1 MANRP
6 NGPGD
11 SSPGLRPK
19 ADALGKTARASTRPE
34 RSREPGLH
42 RDERQQSSRDLT
54 GRHGLLCR
62 PSQGIGLRPQPW
74 AKISRPVGP
83 VVRSSVVVFLL
94 VLNRTSH
101 GLLSSGQ
108 GAAVTK
114 TSLTQDTTPIRI
126 LEKDNN
132 RRGDLFGRLMAD
144 LFVALG
150 YEQPRLNVHKSGRE
164 LDLSADHR
172 LEPRRAIAECKAT
185 AEPIGGDDVNK
196 FVGALDAERG
206 DKKKHPV
213 TGYFIS
219 LAGFKE
225 TAIEQ
230 EKQGR
235 RTKIVMLTG
244 PQVVSELVGGRI
256 LIPKEHATELAGRC
270 SAALDN
276 LVLDPEAELLAHERG
291 WIWAVYYTQGK
302 ARTHFA
308 LIHSDGTPLAR
319 ALADD
324 VIAADRKC
332 GGGLHELFCLN
343 PAPPPGADSD
353 PRVADALAAY
363 QQYLANECGFIQLD
377 GLPADS
383 DVGSRRLR
391 LENLFVPLHLD
402 VTTEEEKRQP
412 VGTVLSRHPRLALLA
427 APGGG
432 KSTLIK
438 RLAVAYANPARRGQ
452 VTDDLPNRDWLPLF
466 FRCRE
471 LRSLARGSFAEL
483 IESLS
488 QRESVRQHALIFR
501 AYVDRAL
508 LSGRVL
514 LLVDGLDEIS
524 DPGDRAAFVCTLRTA
539 LQAYPNIAMVVTS
552 REAGF
557 RHVAAH
563 LAPVCTHAT
572 LSLFDE
578 EDIRRLSVAWHR
590 EVVGDTE
597 KVRADAEELAATIV
611 KNDRIQRLSVN
622 PLLLTTLLLVKR
634 WVGSLPTRRAVL
646 YGKAVEVLLM
656 TWNTEGHEP
665 IPDEEALPQLCYLAS
680 AMMLD
685 GAQKISR
692 PRLAALLQQ
701 AREALPTELG
711 YVKGTVD
718 QFIHRV
724 EDRSSLLMMTGHDV
738 ESSRLVEFFEFR
750 HLTFQ
755 EFLTA
760 RAMVEGWH
768 PDRQEEDTLVSVLE
782 PHFEKEEWREV
793 IPLAAVLGGKGTEAL
808 IQRLTEGVKMLESK
822 RAFDFR
828 NYPLLLAL
836 GNCLADEAAARPETI
851 RAAVRELVR
860 LGKALEVAPFTP
872 LLARGRYGAD
882 LREEARR
889 AFLSSASELGHSG
902 EALLQAVWWQ
912 TIETEDTAGY
922 SNAAER
928 FIEFLSS
935 PEMATRCEGAL
946 GCTQLYYRLNHKFH
960 RGGHDIYA
968 ESLRRVGAKLLQMLL
983 SKSAPEQYASAY
995 ALIWL
1000 GACQSWIPAESDL
1013 LSRLFT
1019 LWRHS
1024 TYAEIR
1030 SKAAWAL
1037 ASQPLVSRDDER
1049 PCASIQREELVD
1061 LLQGYAKLG
1070 DWDAKSAA
1078 LVLAWY
1084 LRALSEEEL
1093 TQRVHEA
1100 FNRVDPSTI
1109 KRTLSDLL
1117 ENLEMDKLHRAS
1129 AKS

>member
-1 MANRP
+1 
-6 NGPGD
+6 
-11 SSPGLRPK
+11 
-19 ADALGKTARASTRPE
+19 
-34 RSREPGLH
+34 
-42 RDERQQSSRDLT
+42 
-54 GRHGLLCR
+54 
-62 PSQGIGLRPQPW
+62 
-74 AKISRPVGP
+74 
-83 VVRSSVVVFLL
+83 
-94 VLNRTSH
+94 
-101 GLLSSGQ
+101 
-108 GAAVTK
+108 VTK
-114 TSLTQDTTPIRI
+114 TSLTQDSTPIRI
-126 LEKDNN
+126 LERENN

-172 LEPRRAIAECKAT
+172 LEPRRAVAECKAT
-185 AEPIGGDDVNK
+185 AEPIGGDAVNK

-206 DKKKHPV
+206 SKKKHPV

-230 EKQGR
+230 ERQGR

-276 LVLDPEAELLAHERG
+276 LVLDPEPELLAHERG

-319 ALADD
+319 AIADD
-324 VIAADRKC
+324 VIAAAREC
-332 GGGLHELFCLN
+332 GGGLQNLSCLN
-343 PAPPPGADSD
+343 PAPPPSADSD
-353 PRVADALAAY
+353 PRVADALVAY
-363 QQYLANECGFIQLD
+363 RQYLANECGFIQLD

-391 LENLFVPLHLD
+391 LENLFVPLHLN

-412 VGTVLSRHPRLALLA
+412 VGSVLARHPRLALLA

-438 RLAVAYANPARRGQ
+438 RLAVAYADLARRGQ
-452 VTDDLPNRDWLPLF
+452 VADDLPKRDWLPLF

-471 LRSLARGSFAEL
+471 LRNLARGSFAEL
-483 IESLS
+483 LDALS
-488 QRESVRQHALIFR
+488 QREPVRQHAVVFR

-508 LSGRVL
+508 LTGRVL

-539 LQAYPNIAMVVTS
+539 LQAYLDIAMVVTS

-572 LSLFDE
+572 LSPFDE

-590 EVVGDTE
+590 EVVSDTE

-611 KNDRIQRLSVN
+611 KNNRIQRLAAN

-634 WVGSLPTRRAVL
+634 WVGALPTRRAVL

-665 IPDEEALPQLCYLAS
+665 IPDEEALPQLCYVAS

-685 GAQKISR
+685 GVQKVSR
-692 PRLAALLQQ
+692 PGLAALLQQ

-724 EDRSSLLMMTGHDV
+724 EDRSSLLMMTGIDV
-738 ESSRLVEFFEFR
+738 EDGRLVEFFEFR

-760 RAMVEGWH
+760 RAMVEGWN
-768 PDRQEEDTLVSVLE
+768 PGRREEDTLVSVLE
-782 PHFEKEEWREV
+782 PHFEKEAWREV
-793 IPLAAVLGGKGTEAL
+793 IPLAAVLGGKETEAL
-808 IQRLTEGVKMLESK
+808 IQRLAEAVKALEREQALELRSQ
-822 RAFDFR
+822 
-828 NYPLLLAL
+828 PLFLAL

-851 RAAVRELVR
+851 HSAVRELVR
-860 LGKALEVAPFTP
+860 SGSALSNLSFTP
-872 LLARGRYGAD
+872 LLSRGRYGAD
-882 LREEARR
+882 FRREARKE
-889 AFLSSASELGHSG
+889 FLSGKLKFDSAM
-902 EALLQAVWWQ
+902 ALSRAVWWQ
-912 TIETEDTAGY
+912 TVETEDTTGY
-922 SNAAER
+922 VGAIDR
-928 FIEFLSS
+928 FGEFLNSL
-935 PEMATRCEGAL
+935 ETLTRCEGAL
-946 GCTQLYYRLNHKFH
+946 GFMHLCFRLSKDKQYVD
-960 RGGHDIYA
+960 RKACA
-968 ESLRRVGAKLLQMLL
+968 ESILRVGVALLPMIFSESL
-983 SKSAPEQYASAY
+983 PEQYASIW
-995 ALIWL
+995 ALVWL
-1000 GACQSWIPAESDL
+1000 GACRVWTPPADPDL
-1013 LSRLFT
+1013 LGRIFT

-1024 TYAEIR
+1024 PNVEIQSR
-1030 SKAAWAL
+1030 AAWAL
-1037 ASQPLVSRDDER
+1037 ASQPLASRGDGRLFVSTE
-1049 PCASIQREELVD
+1049 PAEVED
-1061 LLQGYAKLG
+1061 LLLQVNEIQKP
-1070 DWDAKSAA
+1070 AA
-1078 LVLAWY
+1078 LVSAWY
-1084 LRALSEEEL
+1084 LHALSDKEL
-1093 TQRVHEA
+1093 AQHVHGII
-1100 FNRVDPSTI
+1100 NNVDSRTI
-1109 KRTLSDLL
+1109 GLTLRELL
-1117 ENLEMDKLHRAS
+1117 ECLGEQPQQR
-1129 AKS
+1129 